1 MAKETIYEKISD
13 TEFKEIIAVAPVEN
27 TGTLDD
33 LIANE
38 KDIIDGISNN
48 ENQVIFLNQELVKIR
63 AKITKVRALGVKT
76 EQEIADEEE
85 HNNEEEE

>member
-1 MAKETIYEKISD
+1 MSQETIYEKISD
-13 TEFKEIIAVAPVEN
+13 TEFKEVTPVAPVEN

-38 KDIIDGISNN
+38 KDIVEGISNN

-63 AKITKVRALGVKT
+63 AKITAVKALGVKT
-76 EQEIADEEE
+76 SKEIEDEGEDEE
-85 HNNEEEE
+85 